1 MFVAGQRRPPPQPQ
15 QGHGGGPFRS
25 GMTAL
30 DVPPEPEGRQ
40 RGRHSGLRAA
50 VKERHMRR
58 LAVALA
64 LTLPMMMA
72 VSPSALA
79 PEPTHQRLPST
90 SLPLGNA
97 VVLAMSM
104 V

>member
-1 MFVAGQRRPPPQPQ
+1 
-15 QGHGGGPFRS
+15 
-25 GMTAL
+25 
-30 DVPPEPEGRQ
+30 
-40 RGRHSGLRAA
+40 
-50 VKERHMRR
+50 MRR

>member
-1 MFVAGQRRPPPQPQ
+1 
-15 QGHGGGPFRS
+15 
-25 GMTAL
+25 
-30 DVPPEPEGRQ
+30 
-40 RGRHSGLRAA
+40 
-50 VKERHMRR
+50 MRR

-79 PEPTHQRLPST
+79 AEPTHQRLPST
-90 SLPLGNA
+90 PLPLGNA